1 VIVRGSQPRPGR
13 VFRHAWGRVRWKM
26 AAIIAFAATSTILI
40 VCLSVAAL
48 NVVVRRESSN
58 IVEKQI
64 QLLVQASRSIAPAIL
79 DHTGTCTPQL
89 TNSEPFRPLQGYTD
103 EVFPQAQTFLTV
115 RGNRGVQSLLAR
127 QVPAAVSPPAWLP
140 ETGFAGLVVDGG
152 KLEIR
157 NVVMQQRGACNVTAI
172 FSLPLGSELAKR
184 LSSAGGMAVKTV
196 SPKPFRAHPRQRVL
210 RTIEGNFLP
219 GISERAAVV
228 LTVRNWET
236 GAPEDWVAYSVQPSY
251 ASTFEDVA
259 RLGSQMANW
268 VWLLAALSLTVL
280 LLDASGVWMC
290 IRLGSDITTA
300 IDDLSSAARHIAS
313 GNFAWRT
320 PVREEG
326 QLGDLVCNFNEMAIA
341 LEQLQ
346 KDEAARLTFESELQV
361 ARSVQEYLYPRV
373 VPVLPGATVSGRT
386 VAAEMIGGDLY
397 DFFDLGEERIGILC
411 ADVSGKGIPAALM
424 MANLQAIAR
433 AHSGDRIDGRDVLR
447 AHFVEIL
454 NRQLA
459 GRFGDNRYATLFWA
473 EYDARTAV
481 LTYVNAGH
489 PPPILICPTGVIER
503 LSSGGIPIGMFANAR
518 YTATQL
524 HMEPGSRLVIFTD
537 GLTDAENAAQEDF
550 GDPRLIACCTTIPAG
565 IDAEGVADRV
575 MRAVNEWSFE
585 TDQVDDTTVVV
596 VAVAP

>member
-1 VIVRGSQPRPGR
+1 MR
-13 VFRHAWGRVRWKM
+13 K
-26 AAIIAFAATSTILI
+26 
-40 VCLSVAAL
+40 
-48 NVVVRRESSN
+48 
-58 IVEKQI
+58 
-64 QLLVQASRSIAPAIL
+64 
-79 DHTGTCTPQL
+79 
-89 TNSEPFRPLQGYTD
+89 
-103 EVFPQAQTFLTV
+103 
-115 RGNRGVQSLLAR
+115 
-127 QVPAAVSPPAWLP
+127 
-140 ETGFAGLVVDGG
+140 
-152 KLEIR
+152 
-157 NVVMQQRGACNVTAI
+157 
-172 FSLPLGSELAKR
+172 
-184 LSSAGGMAVKTV
+184 
-196 SPKPFRAHPRQRVL
+196 
-210 RTIEGNFLP
+210 
-219 GISERAAVV
+219 
-228 LTVRNWET
+228 
-236 GAPEDWVAYSVQPSY
+236 
-251 ASTFEDVA
+251 
-259 RLGSQMANW
+259 
-268 VWLLAALSLTVL
+268 
-280 LLDASGVWMC
+280 
-290 IRLGSDITTA
+290 
-300 IDDLSSAARHIAS
+300 
-313 GNFAWRT
+313 
-320 PVREEG
+320 EG
-326 QLGDLVCNFNEMAIA
+326 QLGDLIANFNEMAIA

-346 KDEAARLTFESELQV
+346 KDEAVRLTLESELQV
-361 ARSVQEYLYPRV
+361 ARTVQEYLYPRM

-386 VAAEMIGGDLY
+386 LAARMIGGDLY

-433 AHSGDRIDGRDVLR
+433 AHSGDRIDGHDVPP

-489 PPPILICPTGVIER
+489 PPPILIYTTGVIER

-575 MRAVNEWSFE
+575 MRAVKEWSFE
-585 TDQVDDTTVVV
+585 TEQVDDTTVVV

>member
-1 VIVRGSQPRPGR
+1 MIVRGNRHRTGH
-13 VFRHAWGRVRWKM
+13 VFRRAWGQVRWKM
-26 AAIIAFAATSTILI
+26 VAIISFTATSTILI
-40 VCLSVAAL
+40 ACLAVAAL

-64 QLLVQASRSIAPAIL
+64 QLLVQASQSVAPAIL
-79 DHTGTCTPQL
+79 DHAGLCAAPL
-89 TNSEPFRPLQGYTD
+89 TNSEPFKPLQAYTD
-103 EVFPQAQTFLTV
+103 EVFPQAQTLLTV
-115 RGNRGVQSLLAR
+115 RGSRDFQSVLAR
-127 QVPAAVSPPAWLP
+127 QVPAAVSHPAWLP

-157 NVVMQQRGACNVTAI
+157 NVVMQQRGACSVTAI
-172 FSLPLGSELAKR
+172 FTLPLGSELAKR
-184 LSSAGGMAVKTV
+184 LSSAGGMAVKAV
-196 SPKPFRAHPRQRVL
+196 SPKPFRAHPRQRVF

-236 GAPEDWVAYSVQPSY
+236 GASEDWVAYSVQPSY

-326 QLGDLVCNFNEMAIA
+326 QLGELVCNFNEMAIA

-424 MANLQAIAR
+424 MANLQAVVR
-433 AHSGDRIDGRDVLR
+433 AHLGDRADGRDVVR

-489 PPPILICPTGVIER
+489 PPPILICPTGAIER

-537 GLTDAENAAQEDF
+537 GLTDAENSAQEDF

-575 MRAVNEWSFE
+575 MRAVKEWSFE
-585 TDQVDDTTVVV
+585 TEQVDDTTVVV
-596 VAVAP
+596 VAVTP